1 MDLEVIHTV
10 FTFGKFAALTP
21 SSTNNHNP
29 HCLQKLYEICVYLL
43 YVVCFSAS
51 IYAHYPVYQMLTFVE
66 CMSASLYDLNQFCY
80 VFYILIVLMRLRRR
94 RWFRLIKSLA
104 GVQSAKVNIPLKLV
118 FVASQLF
125 YYCLTIF
132 GVYAHIEHSGLAAA
146 ASDMGEFYQFYAIF
160 FYQVFTS
167 VLLILLLS
175 RYKRLSETL
184 SQVIR
189 ARSQL
194 YSKQVVEILKMTKKS
209 IFTLKEGVKIFNDT
223 FGWSFLFTI
232 ISCVSRTLIYIDII
246 IKHSEILLGQ
256 NMSVFYH
263 DFCRILISWVKQF
276 TYAFYGVTPLYLQVG
291 ILSTIFL
298 CDSVMK
304 KCDEILW
311 QAYRLESELTS
322 YENKEIQVFINVVL
336 HNRPEFRA
344 ARFFSI
350 NRSTLFTVL
359 NSLTT
364 FLLVIIQFK

>member
-1 MDLEVIHTV
+1 
-10 FTFGKFAALTP
+10 
-21 SSTNNHNP
+21 
-29 HCLQKLYEICVYLL
+29 
-43 YVVCFSAS
+43 
-51 IYAHYPVYQMLTFVE
+51 
-66 CMSASLYDLNQFCY
+66 
-80 VFYILIVLMRLRRR
+80 
-94 RWFRLIKSLA
+94 
-104 GVQSAKVNIPLKLV
+104 
-118 FVASQLF
+118 
-125 YYCLTIF
+125 
-132 GVYAHIEHSGLAAA
+132 
-146 ASDMGEFYQFYAIF
+146 
-160 FYQVFTS
+160 
-167 VLLILLLS
+167 
-175 RYKRLSETL
+175 
-184 SQVIR
+184 
-189 ARSQL
+189 
-194 YSKQVVEILKMTKKS
+194 MTKKS

-256 NMSVFYH
+256 DMSVFYH

-276 TYAFYGVTPLYLQVG
+276 THAFYGVTPLYLQVG

-298 CDSVMK
+298 CDSIMK
-304 KCDEILW
+304 KCDEILS